1 MTKRGAGGLLR
12 KSSGRPRN
20 LLGDPKATPDSQL
33 GTLGESVLAA
43 LSVTSIT
50 GLINPSYMDLRYRS
64 VDPGM
69 KAEAKTALNYSLLA
83 SLAASV
89 VIGWGFRNAI
99 PGIVGGVSS
108 LVVYA
113 LYVHALEAGPPVP
126 PKTVQ

>member
-1 MTKRGAGGLLR
+1 MRRSADGLLW
-12 KSSGRPRN
+12 KKSGRPRN
-20 LLGDPKATPDSQL
+20 LLGDPSPDADSSL

-43 LSVTSIT
+43 LSVTSII

-64 VDPGM
+64 VDPSM

-89 VIGWGFRNAI
+89 VIGLGFRNAV
-99 PGIVGGVSS
+99 PGIVGAAGS

-113 LYVHALEAGPPVP
+113 LYAHALEAGPPVP
-126 PKTVQ
+126 PKTAP